1 MSQPS
6 KPLEYGRPIPDRNR
20 RIWIAII
27 SIVAGIACGPLG
39 VLWAEL
45 NYCGGLSS
53 SPLAILL
60 FPFGMMTGYVTLG
73 DMALVL
79 VQFPIYGVVI
89 GTFTLSGRLRCGI
102 LLVAIVHIGG
112 VLLCFLYKY
121 RTKIGGGR

>member
-1 MSQPS
+1 MQMSQPS

-45 NYCGGLSS
+45 NYYGGLSS
-53 SPLAILL
+53 SPFAILL
-60 FPFGMMTGYVTLG
+60 FPFGMMTSYATLG

-89 GTFTLSGRLRCGI
+89 GTFTLCGRLRYGV
-102 LLVAIVHIGG
+102 LVVAIVHIGG
-112 VLLCFLYKY
+112 ALLCFLYKH
-121 RTKIGGGR
+121 